1 MTIHNLEGN
10 FDQLWKE
17 PKLRQLHWMTTF
29 QVVYTNLFDS
39 IKLFSSTMTF
49 DFVFSD
55 LQVADPSVVSKGA
68 ETFSFRFYSNGWEK
82 ERSRDLLLSPAWVIS
97 ISFSNTRW

>member
-1 MTIHNLEGN
+1 MTA
-10 FDQLWKE
+10 
-17 PKLRQLHWMTTF
+17 F

-55 LQVADPSVVSKGA
+55 LADPSVVSKGA
-68 ETFSFRFYSNGWEK
+68 ETFSFRFYSNG
-82 ERSRDLLLSPAWVIS
+82 
-97 ISFSNTRW
+97 